1 MRILIAA
8 PRRLLLSML
17 VSVLALAAMPTGAS
31 SQSYPNRPIRVIV
44 PIGAGGLTDIVA
56 RTVAERLEKRLGQPI
71 VIENK
76 PGAGGMLGADIVA
89 KAKGDAHMIM
99 MSSSASHGIGP
110 VLYKDV
116 PYDPLAD
123 FLHIHLVGTFP
134 SVLAVSAESPIKTV
148 RELVEKAK
156 AKPGDRKSTRLNS
169 SHRT

>member
-1 MRILIAA
+1 MRTFIAA

-76 PGAGGMLGADIVA
+76 QIGR
-89 KAKGDAHMIM
+89 AH
-99 MSSSASHGIGP
+99 
-110 VLYKDV
+110 V
-116 PYDPLAD
+116 
-123 FLHIHLVGTFP
+123 
-134 SVLAVSAESPIKTV
+134 
-148 RELVEKAK
+148 
-156 AKPGDRKSTRLNS
+156 
-169 SHRT
+169 